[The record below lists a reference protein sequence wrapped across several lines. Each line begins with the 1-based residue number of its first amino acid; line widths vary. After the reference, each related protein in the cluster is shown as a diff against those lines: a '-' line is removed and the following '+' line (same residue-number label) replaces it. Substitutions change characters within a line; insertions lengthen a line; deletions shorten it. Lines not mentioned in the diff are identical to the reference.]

1 MSGKEGTMAKLD
13 IIDRSGKAAAQ
24 IDLPEG
30 LLSGPSN
37 DHLIYEAVV
46 NYRANQRQGTAATKT
61 RASVRGGGR
70 KPWRQKG
77 TGRARVGSTR
87 SPLWKKGGTVF
98 GPQPRDYSYE
108 LPKKVRRGALRAALA
123 GKHAAGNLV
132 VASELDLKEPRTR
145 EAAALVKG
153 LKLDS
158 ALLVDTA
165 ENANLFKA
173 VRNLPRVKAV
183 DVAGLNIYDVLA
195 HTSVVFSRRAFEA
208 VLERL
213 T

>member
-1 MSGKEGTMAKLD
+1 VNGKEGIMAKLD
-13 IIDRSGKAAAQ
+13 IIDRSGKTAAQ
-24 IDLPEG
+24 VDLPE
-30 LLSGPSN
+30 SVFSEAN

-46 NYRANQRQGTAATKT
+46 NFRANQRQGTAATKT
-61 RASVRGGGR
+61 RAFVRGGGK

-108 LPKKVRRGALRAALA
+108 LPKKARRSALRSALA
-123 GKHAAGNLV
+123 KKHAAQELI
-132 VASELDLKEPRTR
+132 VASELELKEPKTR
-145 EAAALVKG
+145 EAVALIKA

-158 ALLVDTA
+158 ALLVDLA
-165 ENANLFKA
+165 DNANLFRA

-195 HTSVVFSRRAFEA
+195 HKSVVFSRRAFEA
-208 VLERL
+208 VLEKL
-213 T
+213 S

>member
-1 MSGKEGTMAKLD
+1 MAKLD
-13 IIDRSGKAAAQ
+13 IIDRSGKTAAQ
-24 IDLPEG
+24 VDLPE
-30 LLSGPSN
+30 SVFSEAN

-46 NYRANQRQGTAATKT
+46 NFRANQRQGTAATKT
-61 RASVRGGGR
+61 RAFVRGGGK

-108 LPKKVRRGALRAALA
+108 LPKKARRSALRSALA
-123 GKHAAGNLV
+123 KKHAAQELI
-132 VASELDLKEPRTR
+132 VASELELKEPKTR
-145 EAAALVKG
+145 EAVALIKA

-158 ALLVDTA
+158 ALLVDLA
-165 ENANLFKA
+165 DNANLFRA

-195 HTSVVFSRRAFEA
+195 HKSVVFSRRAFEA
-208 VLERL
+208 VLEKL
-213 T
+213 S

>member
-1 MSGKEGTMAKLD
+1 MAKLD
-13 IIDRSGKAAAQ
+13 IIDRSGRTAAQ
-24 IDLPEG
+24 VDLPE
-30 LLSGPSN
+30 SVFSEAN

-46 NYRANQRQGTAATKT
+46 NFRANQRQGTAATKT
-61 RASVRGGGR
+61 RAFVRGGGK

-77 TGRARVGSTR
+77 TGRARVGSIR

-108 LPKKVRRGALRAALA
+108 LPKKARRSALRSALA
-123 GKHAAGNLV
+123 KKHAAQELI
-132 VASELDLKEPRTR
+132 VASELELKEPKTR
-145 EAAALVKG
+145 EAVALIKA

-158 ALLVDTA
+158 ALLVDMA
-165 ENANLFKA
+165 DNANLFRA

-195 HTSVVFSRRAFEA
+195 HKSVVFSRRAFEA
-208 VLERL
+208 ILEKL
-213 T
+213 S